1 MDDSREDAE
10 RRYHHGDLRAALIEA
25 AVAQVDEVG
34 LEHLSLRAA
43 AASVGVSPSAAYH
56 HFADKDA
63 LMAAVA
69 LAANACLDEAMQRAV
84 GEVSGI
90 GARAAR
96 ARVRA
101 AARAYL
107 AFALEHP
114 HLFRAAFSGHAAAAV
129 QDAATAIQLAPATG
143 HDAPAGAP
151 VDAHAAYGRASALLD
166 QLVTTGAAPDSFR
179 QGAEEIMWATIHGM
193 ATLMLE
199 GYLDRRRIDDYLQDM
214 ERLMQLTSTAQ
225 VRASR

>member
-1 MDDSREDAE
+1 MDDSREDSE

-25 AVAQVDEVG
+25 AVAQVDDVG

-63 LMAAVA
+63 LLAAVA

-84 GEVSGI
+84 REVSGN

-129 QDAATAIQLAPATG
+129 QDAT
-143 HDAPAGAP
+143 AGAP

-214 ERLMQLTSTAQ
+214 ERLMQLTSTAK